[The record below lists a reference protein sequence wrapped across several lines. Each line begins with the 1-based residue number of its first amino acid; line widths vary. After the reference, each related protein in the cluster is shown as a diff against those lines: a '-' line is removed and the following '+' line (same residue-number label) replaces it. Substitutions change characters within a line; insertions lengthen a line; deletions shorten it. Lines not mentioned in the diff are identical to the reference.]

1 MVRES
6 TREDVA
12 GLAIECGLV
21 EKMRHS
27 YCIDRLSGFPS
38 ELLQL
43 SLPTSLNNDW

>member
-12 GLAIECGLV
+12 GLAIEYGLV

-27 YCIDRLSGFPS
+27 LTVSTDF
-38 ELLQL
+38 Q
-43 SLPTSLNNDW
+43 TSLASFYSSVYQAA